1 MDNWKIEATKHTP
14 DVYFDANNNVLE
26 LKGESYPENIAEFSA
41 PIFSWLEEY
50 LEQLEDTAFVVNI
63 ELTYFNSSSSKMLLD
78 LFDRLEEEVAEN
90 GKNITVN
97 WIYDADNDSAE
108 EYGEEFQ
115 EDLESLTFNL
125 VQKDEWMNTF
135 YVCSAPFW

>member
-1 MDNWKIEATKHTP
+1 MDNFSREATKHTP
-14 DVYFDANNNVLE
+14 KVFFNAENNVLE
-26 LKGESYPENIAEFSA
+26 INGESYPENMAEFAA

-50 LEQLEDTAFVVNI
+50 LEQLENQPFTVDI

-78 LFDRLEEEVAEN
+78 LFDRLEEEVSDN
-90 GKNITVN
+90 GKKITVN
-97 WIYDADNDSAE
+97 WIYDADNDSSE

-125 VQKDEWMNTF
+125 VQK
-135 YVCSAPFW
+135 

>member
-1 MDNWKIEATKHTP
+1 MDSWKIEATKQTP
-14 DVYFDANNNVLE
+14 EVCFNAENNILE

-41 PIFSWLEEY
+41 PVFSWLEEY
-50 LEQLEDTAFVVNI
+50 LEQLEEQAFTVNI

-78 LFDRLEEEVAEN
+78 LLDKLEEEVADF

-97 WIYDADNDSAE
+97 WIYSADNDTAE

-125 VQKDEWMNTF
+125 VQKDE
-135 YVCSAPFW
+135 

>member
-1 MDNWKIEATKHTP
+1 MENLIIEATKQTP
-14 DVYFDANNNVLE
+14 KISFDADNHILE
-26 LKGESYPENIAEFSA
+26 FQGESYPENMAEFA
-41 PIFSWLEEY
+41 NPIFSWLEKY
-50 LEQLEDTAFVVNI
+50 FEQLGSQPVTVNI

-78 LFDRLEEEVAEN
+78 LFDKLEEEVDDN

-125 VQKDEWMNTF
+125 VQKEE
-135 YVCSAPFW
+135 